1 MQEEL
6 PPGAINIQYIRPTRL
21 SRSRPHSFSNGKRYH
36 HVCWRWGCGLGW
48 VTLPGSSSSSRQH
61 KAKRDDDDDDEPRQ
75 MTLPAGIKQSGG
87 GGVIQLA

>member
-36 HVCWRWGCGLGW
+36 HVCWRWGGVGWGGLSCLAAAAAAANTRG
-48 VTLPGSSSSSRQH
+48 
-61 KAKRDDDDDDEPRQ
+61 
-75 MTLPAGIKQSGG
+75 MTTTMTNL
-87 GGVIQLA
+87 VR